1 MSKIKIIFCAAIVSC
16 LSFAGTAQS
25 AFSGGDPVS
34 IKIDIYP
41 NPATDF
47 LMVDMSELA
56 SESVSFELRSM
67 IGNSIRINPE
77 KVGFDSYRIPIKE
90 YATGY
95 YFLIIQDDKA
105 RFKKAIK
112 FLKH

>member
-1 MSKIKIIFCAAIVSC
+1 MNKVKAILLAFLIGFSLLGV
-16 LSFAGTAQS
+16 AQTNN
-25 AFSGGDPVS
+25 GGFGQSD

-41 NPATDF
+41 NPATDH
-47 LMVDMSELA
+47 LTVDLSQINTQE
-56 SESVSFELRSM
+56 VTFELRSM

-77 KVGFDSYRIPIKE
+77 KVSYREYRISLKD

-95 YFLIIQDDKA
+95 YFLIIQDEHA

>member
-1 MSKIKIIFCAAIVSC
+1 MAITLGASAT
-16 LSFAGTAQS
+16 LMAQS
-25 AFSGGDPVS
+25 SVGSLNQANVR
-34 IKIDIYP
+34 IDIYP

-47 LMVDMSELA
+47 LTVDLSETN
-56 SESVSFELRSM
+56 VQGVTFELRSM

-77 KVGFDSYRIPIKE
+77 QVGYQQYRIQLKD

-95 YFLIIQDDKA
+95 YFLIVQDEHA